1 MPFFVFKRYR
11 CIKKRYLL
19 KIIQKNDYLVLFSE
33 GNMYKI
39 ILASGSPR
47 RKELLEQIGVKFV
60 VISSDKEELT
70 CKIKPEE
77 IVADLALLKAS
88 DVALGIPEKAIII
101 GADTMVAVNGE
112 VLGKPRNKDEAKEML
127 FKIQGTK
134 HQVYTGVAVF
144 STGESPKNNDK
155 VLLLQ
160 FAEESNVWV
169 HPMTEEQIEDYIST
183 GEPFDKAGGYGIQG
197 KFAVHIE
204 KIEGDYN
211 NIVGFPI
218 GRLYQ
223 ELLEIGID
231 ITKFH

>member
-1 MPFFVFKRYR
+1 
-11 CIKKRYLL
+11 
-19 KIIQKNDYLVLFSE
+19 
-33 GNMYKI
+33 MYKI

-47 RKELLEQIGVKFV
+47 RKELLEQIGVNFV
-60 VISSDKEELT
+60 VKSSDKEELT
-70 CKIKPEE
+70 GKIKPEE
-77 IVADLALLKAS
+77 IVADLALMKAS
-88 DVALGIPEKAIII
+88 DVALSVSEKAIII
-101 GADTMVAVNGE
+101 GADTMVAVNGQ
-112 VLGKPRNKDEAKEML
+112 VLGKPHNKDEAREML
-127 FKIQGTK
+127 LKIQGTK
-134 HQVYTGVAVF
+134 HQVYTGVAVIR
-144 STGESPKNNDK
+144 TGEDPNNEDK

-169 HPMTEEQIEDYIST
+169 HPMTVEQIEEYILT

-223 ELLEIGID
+223 KLLEIGID
-231 ITKFH
+231 ITKVH